1 MSSRRLARLSVASV
15 ALGAFAA
22 LAGACGIVA
31 GLPSDYELASDGG
44 RVVDAWAQLDAAN
57 DAIAADGASLD
68 AGTREAAAQ
77 DAAADTALDVGT
89 DAKATKV
96 PPSDPAN
103 VSCGASKCALLTRVC
118 CQETSQATC
127 QDRTAINCAGVVARC
142 DEAASCL
149 GGDVCCVTDIKPYG
163 LETTCQQA
171 CSGADPQACRKDSEC
186 PSGATC
192 VAWTCN
198 GRVVATCNAHG
209 SDAGCL

>member
-1 MSSRRLARLSVASV
+1 MSTRRLAGVAV
-15 ALGAFAA
+15 AGVAFAAFAA

-44 RVVDAWAQLDAAN
+44 RADDVRQIDAAS

-68 AGTREAAAQ
+68 AGTSETAAQ
-77 DAAADTALDVGT
+77 DAAADAGL
-89 DAKATKV
+89 DAKPPKV

-118 CQETSQATC
+118 CQETSQAVC
-127 QDRTAINCAGVVARC
+127 QDRTAINCSGGVVARC

-149 GGDVCCVTDIKPYG
+149 GGDVCCVTDIKPFG

-186 PSGATC
+186 ANGATC

-198 GRVVATCNAHG
+198 GRVVATCNARG